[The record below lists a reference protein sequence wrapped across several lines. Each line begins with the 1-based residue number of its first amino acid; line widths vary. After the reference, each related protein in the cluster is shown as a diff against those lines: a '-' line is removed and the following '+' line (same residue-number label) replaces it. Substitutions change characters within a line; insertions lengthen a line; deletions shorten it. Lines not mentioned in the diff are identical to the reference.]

1 MSGELSSTLPSSLSS
16 SQLILVNTL
25 FKRSA
30 HQVFKQ
36 RFCTIIDIIITVVVT
51 ENQIFWTSGYNQCS
65 HLQLVR
71 LLADYL
77 GLLQKGSQGFLL
89 LLQDPLVK
97 VFSCSLL
104 RPPPSLL
111 LLVWPPLLKTPGLV
125 LTPTNTSPSLAMFGK
140 TKPSEGVM
148 NCKTHTSNF

>member
-1 MSGELSSTLPSSLSS
+1 MLIRQDKFSCSMSRELSTTLPPLSS

-36 RFCTIIDIIITVVVT
+36 RFCTTIDIIITVVVT

-111 LLVWPPLLKTPGLV
+111 LLLWPPLLKTPGLV
-125 LTPTNTSPSLAMFGK
+125 LTPTNTSPGN
-140 TKPSEGVM
+140 VWQ
-148 NCKTHTSNF
+148 N